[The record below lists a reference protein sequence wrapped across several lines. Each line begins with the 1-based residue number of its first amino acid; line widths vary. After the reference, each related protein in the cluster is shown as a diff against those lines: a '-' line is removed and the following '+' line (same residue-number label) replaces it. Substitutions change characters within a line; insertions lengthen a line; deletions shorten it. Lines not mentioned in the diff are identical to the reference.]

1 METRIY
7 SFDMIKYF
15 KKFHNNIDTRNIWED
30 NYPPKDFFTVNS
42 KFETKEW
49 IDLFYNYK
57 KIDIQL
63 ENWMINLRK
72 LADRHFNKD
81 YFLEQFKKFFVQQ
94 DIFREIFS
102 YDYSYYVM
110 TEKGNLNN
118 KLYDNIQD
126 IILDLIV
133 SDISEPLFSIY
144 QKNIRLYL
152 IEMEPFDKDDCFR
165 LFITNLEL
173 RGVSQLYFYKQN
185 MLLKQKSLNE
195 NEYISKLAH
204 KISEIY
210 FTQIYPT
217 INTLYKSCVIDI
229 RISDNFCNILDIK
242 SNSKKYG
249 TNSCLFSWI
258 DDAHILENN
267 SKKYSPY
274 HFRVCF

>member
-1 METRIY
+1 MDTRIY

-72 LADRHFNKD
+72 LADRHFNKG

-110 TEKGNLNN
+110 TEKGSLNN

-126 IILDLIV
+126 IIFDLIV

-152 IEMEPFDKDDCFR
+152 IEIEPFDKDECFR

-173 RGVSQLYFYKQN
+173 KGLVSCTLQTKYTIET
-185 MLLKQKSLNE
+185 KSFNE
-195 NEYISKLAH
+195 NEYINKLD

-210 FTQIYPT
+210 FTNIS
-217 INTLYKSCVIDI
+217 INTLYTSCAIDNRI
-229 RISDNFCNILDIK
+229 RIIL
-242 SNSKKYG
+242 KY
-249 TNSCLFSWI
+249 
-258 DDAHILENN
+258 
-267 SKKYSPY
+267 
-274 HFRVCF
+274 